1 MDKRI
6 LATYFHGTGYG
17 YDWLQDEE
25 EVKEWLNEYAEVYE
39 NIEIIKI
46 NVVEE
51 IYNSEDIIEEDTDI
65 SWDNEENIEDG
76 ISTMYPNENMEEAL
90 WNSFDKFTS

>member
-17 YDWLQDEE
+17 YDWLEYEE
-25 EVKEWLNEYAEVYE
+25 EVKEWLNEYSDYYS
-39 NIEIIKI
+39 NIKIIKI

-51 IYNSEDIIEEDTDI
+51 IYNSEDTIEEDTDI

-76 ISTMYPNENMEEAL
+76 ISIMHPNENMEEAL
-90 WNSFDKFTS
+90 LDSFDRMTK